1 MKYGGDLLALRLAKD
16 LSQRTL
22 AGEIGMSDAWLSEV
36 EQGKVDVPL
45 SRLLAL
51 AEELNAEIVIIP
63 RAADPEFAVQRALE
77 SDTALDPSTREVVL
91 AAYRAARIA
100 RAGKQPQRKRH
111 LASRSL
117 RVGELRTIGSR
128 SRDSSLRGA

>member
-1 MKYGGDLLALRLAKD
+1 MLSLRLAKD

-51 AEELNAEIVIIP
+51 AQELNAEVVIVP
-63 RAADPEFAVQRALE
+63 READPELAVERALE
-77 SDTALDPSTREVVL
+77 SDSALDPQTREVIL
-91 AAYRAARIA
+91 AAYRAARIG
-100 RAGKQPQRKRH
+100 RAWEGEKPQKKRH
-111 LASRSL
+111 LASRSS
-117 RVGELRTIGSR
+117 RVGELRTIGAR
-128 SRDSSLRGA
+128 SRGS